1 MHELVDL
8 ARNQGVLRTAHALLA
23 SGEPPPDSIRNVIR
37 RSWARSVAASVL
49 PDSGAMGPIDV
60 DVPDS
65 RLRSVAAPVLER
77 YSASL
82 ANTDVAILLGD
93 RHSRLIGRWA
103 ADRHVL
109 RRLDMVSIYSGLDLR
124 EDVRGT
130 NGIGTVVEELSPVA
144 VVGAEHYAEALAEHV
159 CVGVPIRHPLSRRFE
174 GVLALSC
181 TVGETSGLLMST
193 ATELAERIEGEF
205 SAKAAVSE
213 RLVFESFIARCRR
226 TPRSVVA
233 VTDRYMLTNAPAAEW
248 IDVSDR
254 AILWDQL
261 TESFTLAKVVNQTLR
276 FKDGTNLLAR
286 CTPVQN
292 GHKVVGSIVEF
303 DAAAGARPRS
313 RAVAGHRSWPG
324 SGRLPAETSRVAG
337 AVVSPEFV
345 VIAGL
350 PGSGRRFM
358 ARTMFRIGPSGAAV
372 HRHPAPLVQSRG
384 PRRWLEE
391 LDHLLAADDAT
402 AIVSDVNVLD
412 EVTVRGL
419 IAVLEQRSVSG
430 RSATRVVLTSR
441 PCEQA
446 ESICRQLGAASIEIP
461 PLADRRED
469 IPRLCR
475 EILDS
480 AGVGLG
486 IGNRAMSALMNHRW
500 RGEVAELKE
509 VLLRAAGS
517 ATSQAISLGDFK
529 DMIGAEMANTIS
541 RQLTSL
547 EHAERQVII
556 AAMDRCGGNKLRAA
570 SDLGISRSTLYKKLR
585 EYHLEDRRQLI

>member
-8 ARNQGVLRTAHALLA
+8 ARNQGPLRAAHALLA

-37 RSWARSVAASVL
+37 RSWARSAAASVL
-49 PDSGAMGPIDV
+49 PDSGATGPIDV

-65 RLRSVAAPVLER
+65 RLRSVAAPILER

-82 ANTDVAILLGD
+82 ANTDVAILLGN

-109 RRLDMVSIYSGLDLR
+109 HRLDTVSIYSGLDLR
-124 EDVRGT
+124 EDMRGT

-144 VVGAEHYAEALAEHV
+144 VVGAEHYAEALTEHV

-181 TVGETSGLLMST
+181 TVSETSGLLMST

-205 SAKAAVSE
+205 SAQAAVSE

-248 IDVSDR
+248 VDVSER
-254 AILWDQL
+254 AILWAQL
-261 TESFTLAKVVNQTLR
+261 AESFTRAKVVDQTLM

-286 CTPVQN
+286 CTPVQC

-303 DAAAGARPRS
+303 DAAGARPRP
-313 RAVAGHRSWPG
+313 RAVAGRRSSPG
-324 SGRLPAETSRVAG
+324 SGRPQAETSRVA
-337 AVVSPEFV
+337 AAPVSPEFV
-345 VIAGL
+345 VIVGL

-358 ARTMFRIGPSGAAV
+358 ARAMFRTGRSGAAV
-372 HRHPAPLVQSRG
+372 HSHPAPLVQSRG

-391 LDHLLAADDAT
+391 LDYLLAADDAR
-402 AIVSDVNVLD
+402 AIVSDVDVLD
-412 EVTVRGL
+412 ELTVRGL
-419 IAVLEQRSVSG
+419 IAVLEQHSSPG
-430 RSATRVVLTSR
+430 RSAPRFILTSR

-446 ESICRQLGAASIEIP
+446 ESICRQLSAASIEVP
-461 PLADRRED
+461 PLADRRQD

-475 EILDS
+475 EILDA
-480 AGVGLG
+480 AGLSLG
-486 IGNRAMSALMNHRW
+486 IGNRALSALMNHPW
-500 RGEVAELKE
+500 RGEVAELKA
-509 VLLRAAGS
+509 VLLRAADS
-517 ATSQAISLGDFK
+517 AVGQTISLGDFK
-529 DMIGAEMANTIS
+529 DTVGAAMANTRS

-547 EHAERQVII
+547 ERAERQVII
-556 AAMDRCGGNKLRAA
+556 SAMDRCGGNKLRAA
-570 SDLGISRSTLYKKLR
+570 DELGISRSTLYKKLR
-585 EYHLEDRRQLI
+585 EYHLEGRRQLV